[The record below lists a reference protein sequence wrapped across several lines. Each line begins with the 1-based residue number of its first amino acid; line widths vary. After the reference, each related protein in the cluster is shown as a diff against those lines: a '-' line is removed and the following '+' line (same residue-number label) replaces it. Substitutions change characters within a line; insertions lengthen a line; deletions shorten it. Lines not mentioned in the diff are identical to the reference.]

1 MCFKEASQE
10 EIECQ
15 DKLKRSMTHEEA
27 KSDFST
33 VSTCKLLLRN
43 SGRSGAFHFYPVSFE
58 TGYFSSLSIC
68 VNSILKGK
76 FEQVLTRVQMQTDT
90 ST

>member
-1 MCFKEASQE
+1 MCFKEATQE
-10 EIECQ
+10 EIESQ
-15 DKLKRSMTHEEA
+15 DKLKLSMEHEEA
-27 KSDFST
+27 KKDFTT

-43 SGRSGAFHFYPVSFE
+43 SGRAGAFHFYPVSFE

-76 FEQVLTRVQMQTDT
+76 WITQTT
-90 ST
+90 ISICIR